1 MIWLHHM
8 KYRRLLAVLQA
19 ANQNGKNGVAVCKHP
34 DHPQSVLFVVL
45 LLHRLSPPHKK
56 KTKKKRVTQNY
67 RNAIE
72 QCARSS
78 PKKHSKT
85 DNREV

>member
-19 ANQNGKNGVAVCKHP
+19 ANQNGKSGVAAYKHP
-34 DHPQSVLFVVL
+34 DRPQSVLLVVL
-45 LLHRLSPPHKK
+45 IPPPP
-56 KTKKKRVTQNY
+56 TPPPPKKKRVTQND

>member
-19 ANQNGKNGVAVCKHP
+19 ASENGKNGVAVCKHP

-45 LLHRLSPPHKK
+45 LLHKK